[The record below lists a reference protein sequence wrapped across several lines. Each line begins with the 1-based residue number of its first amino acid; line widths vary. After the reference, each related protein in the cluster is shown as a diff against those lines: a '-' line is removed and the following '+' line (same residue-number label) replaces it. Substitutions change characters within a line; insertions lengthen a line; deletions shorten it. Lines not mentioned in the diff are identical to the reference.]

1 MENGKLNFISTF
13 TSSWWGE
20 GYYVMS
26 PGGGGSWD
34 WRKETGGSNSIA
46 PGSCLLRL
54 AAALDAFVVVVAGE
68 GDVGPTGV
76 ERGGLPCPLLVC
88 VTTSDVPVSDRPN
101 VGVVVT
107 VTESNSAG
115 AGQVVVCLQVQ
126 V

>member
-1 MENGKLNFISTF
+1 M
-13 TSSWWGE
+13 
-20 GYYVMS
+20 
-26 PGGGGSWD
+26 GGGLGL
-34 WRKETGGSNSIA
+34 EEGGCGSNSTA

-54 AAALDAFVVVVAGE
+54 AAALDAFIVVVAGE

-76 ERGGLPCPLLVC
+76 ELGGLSRPLLVC

-107 VTESNSAG
+107 VTVSITAG